1 MKLTDKLPRWLVMG
15 FVYPLLFL
23 NGWLFVLAFEYFKSP
38 ITIFITANLLAF
50 VLDYP
55 VKFFNRCGM
64 RRNFA
69 IFLVFL
75 ITFLLL
81 TILAITIVPVLIKQL
96 TDLTEFL
103 PSWIESGR
111 QQLTYLNEWAIVRKL
126 PINVSG
132 LTTQIADRL
141 AQQLQTL
148 IGEVVHW
155 VVGTVGSVLN
165 LVLTLVLTFYLVL
178 HSEKVWDGIFQW
190 IPSPYSSKLREA
202 LRQNFHNYFVG
213 QATLAS
219 VMGISMTVVFLILQ
233 VPFGL
238 LFGLGVGIMTLVP
251 FGCALSIAILSFLT
265 ALKSIWL
272 GVRVLIVATIIEQA
286 IENGVAP
293 RLLGGFTGLN
303 PVWVLFSLIVGA
315 HLAGLLGL
323 IVAVP
328 LASCIKSFFSILLER
343 GSGTADIMMGNGEEG
358 ELSKNNQ

>member
-1 MKLTDKLPRWLVMG
+1 MKLTNKLPRWLSIG
-15 FVYPLLFL
+15 FIYPVLFL

-55 VKFFNRCGM
+55 VNFLKRCGM

-69 IFLVFL
+69 ILLVFL

-81 TILAITIVPVLIKQL
+81 TVLAIIIVPILIKQL
-96 TDLTEFL
+96 TDLAEYL

-111 QQLTYLNEWAIVRKL
+111 QQLTHLSEWAIAWKL
-126 PINVSG
+126 PINISG
-132 LTTQIADRL
+132 LATQIADRL
-141 AQQLQTL
+141 SQQLQTL
-148 IGEVVHW
+148 VGEVVHW

-165 LVLTLVLTFYLVL
+165 VVLTLVLTFYLVL

-190 IPSPYSSKLREA
+190 IPSSYSNRLREA

-213 QATLAS
+213 QATIAS
-219 VMGISMTVVFLILQ
+219 LMGILMTVAFLILQ

-238 LFGLGVGIMTLVP
+238 LFGLGVGIMALVP
-251 FGCALSIAILSFLT
+251 FGCALSIAIVSFLT
-265 ALKSIWL
+265 GLKSIWL
-272 GVRVLIVATIIEQA
+272 GVRVLIVATIIEQV
-286 IENGVAP
+286 IENGFAP

-323 IVAVP
+323 VVAVP
-328 LASCIKSFFSILLER
+328 LASCFKSLVSILLEKR
-343 GSGTADIMMGNGEEG
+343 NGTADMRMENGEF
-358 ELSKNNQ
+358 

>member
-1 MKLTDKLPRWLVMG
+1 MKLTNKLPRWLVMG
-15 FVYPLLFL
+15 LVYPLLFL

-55 VKFFNRCGM
+55 VKFFKRWGM

-69 IFLVFL
+69 ILLVFL

-81 TILAITIVPVLIKQL
+81 TILAITIAPILIKQL
-96 TDLTEFL
+96 TDLAEYL

-111 QQLTYLNEWAIVRKL
+111 QQLTYLSEWAIVRKL
-126 PINVSG
+126 PIDISG

-141 AQQLQTL
+141 SQQLQTL
-148 IGEVVHW
+148 IGEVLHW

-165 LVLTLVLTFYLVL
+165 VVLTLVLTFYLVL

-190 IPSPYSSKLREA
+190 MPSNYANTVREA
-202 LRQNFHNYFVG
+202 LRQNFHNYFVA
-213 QATLAS
+213 QASLALL
-219 VMGISMTVVFLILQ
+219 MGISMTVAFLILQ

-238 LFGLGVGIMTLVP
+238 LFGLGVGIMALVP
-251 FGCALSIAILSFLT
+251 FGCALSIAIISFLT

-272 GVRVLIVATIIEQA
+272 GVRVLIVATIIEQV
-286 IENGVAP
+286 IENGLAP

-323 IVAVP
+323 VVAVP
-328 LASCIKSFFSILLER
+328 LASSIKSLISILVEKR
-343 GSGTADIMMGNGEEG
+343 NGEWGIGNGE
-358 ELSKNNQ
+358 